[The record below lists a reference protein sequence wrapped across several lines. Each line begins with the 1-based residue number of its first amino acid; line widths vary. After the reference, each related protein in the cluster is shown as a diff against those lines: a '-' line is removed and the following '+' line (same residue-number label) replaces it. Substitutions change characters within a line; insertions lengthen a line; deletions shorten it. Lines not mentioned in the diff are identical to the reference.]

1 MITEFFQNQ
10 AALYASG
17 AMNAWERE
25 QFEIVIESN
34 DELRDCVIGLS
45 EVGAALTLAT
55 QWAMVGEMP
64 TGLKARITSVA
75 DGRPQQTAS
84 DGMVMTGP
92 DGLVQWVNPAFS
104 EMCGY
109 SLEELR
115 GKKLGPILQGADTD
129 RETAARMRREV
140 HALRPC
146 RETILNYHKS
156 GTPYWVDVA
165 IAPIVDD
172 AGELLCL
179 VARERAMTDTVGV

>member
-1 MITEFFQNQ
+1 
-10 AALYASG
+10 
-17 AMNAWERE
+17 MNADERE
-25 QFEIVIESN
+25 RFEIVIESN
-34 DELRDCVIGLS
+34 DELREYVIGLS

-55 QWAMVGEMP
+55 QRAMVGEMP
-64 TGLKARITSVA
+64 TGLKARITSAA
-75 DGRPQQTAS
+75 DGRPQQTAP

-146 RETILNYHKS
+146 RETILNYHKN
-156 GTPYWVDVA
+156 GTPYWVDIA

-172 AGELLCL
+172 EGELLCL
-179 VARERAMTDTVGV
+179 VAREREMTDAVGV